1 MRAPGLDGRLEIGES
16 LEGTVLRS
24 LTEIQKGPTFY
35 LITLGLALL
44 VAQFGPHRRRR
55 RPDPQHADSYR
66 RRAAD
71 APGHA
76 AAVADNPTT
85 AAYLTGETGV
95 FTLVALVILARALMR
110 RSATRKEDQ
119 LVMG

>member
-1 MRAPGLDGRLEIGES
+1 MRSWECWPG
-16 LEGTVLRS
+16 
-24 LTEIQKGPTFY
+24 
-35 LITLGLALL
+35 
-44 VAQFGPHRRRR
+44 
-55 RPDPQHADSYR
+55 
-66 RRAAD
+66 
-71 APGHA
+71 

-95 FTLVALVILARALMR
+95 FTLVALVILAWVLTR